1 MPEGVEKQLSKQ
13 DLADIIRASIRT
25 DDVFARMGG
34 DEFAVLFVRADHRPA
49 RDRAR
54 EMLRGLGKLRIACKT
69 HRISV
74 RASLGLAAYTG
85 ETQIEHLIDR
95 ADRAMYADKKNG
107 GRAARLTTLG

>member
-1 MPEGVEKQLSKQ
+1 M
-13 DLADIIRASIRT
+13 
-25 DDVFARMGG
+25 
-34 DEFAVLFVRADHRPA
+34 
-49 RDRAR
+49 
-54 EMLRGLGKLRIACKT
+54 
-69 HRISV
+69 